1 MKKVKMVI
9 LCASAMSSGLIVEEL
24 KRIAPE
30 NDVDIEVQ
38 CFASLRYRY
47 FDYSKVDIV
56 LLAPQVKSQL
66 TDIKKYIVEK
76 GHDEIPLMV
85 IPMREYGLVKGKAI
99 LDQAL
104 KMLDE
109 SKREQ

>member
-1 MKKVKMVI
+1 MRKVRMVI

-30 NDVDIEVQ
+30 NDIDIQVE

-66 TDIKKYIVEK
+66 NDINKYLVEK
-76 GHDEIPLMV
+76 GHTDVPIMV
-85 IPMREYGLVKGKAI
+85 IPMRDYGLVKGKSI
-99 LDQAL
+99 LNQAL
-104 KMLDE
+104 KALDD
-109 SKREQ
+109 SKIRQ